1 MQKLLWN
8 LKTAF
13 LEKLGLLTRIP
24 EQLSLYVSD
33 FSTIYY
39 VIYKIQVFEPRV

>member
-1 MQKLLWN
+1 M
-8 LKTAF
+8 KTAF
-13 LEKLGLLTRIP
+13 LEKLGFFTMIP
-24 EQLSLYVSD
+24 EQLSLHFSG